1 METFNHSDANQILS
15 MPIYSEVLEDEYV
28 WKLTQY
34 GEYSVKLAHYFITEQ
49 LVDNRDLQMN
59 GNWTKLW
66 GLRIPQKVTVFL
78 WCAVRGCLPIR
89 QQLQSRGVNCLD
101 SSL

>member
-15 MPIYSEVLEDEYV
+15 MTIYSEVLDEY
-28 WKLTQY
+28 
-34 GEYSVKLAHYFITEQ
+34 
-49 LVDNRDLQMN
+49 LQMN

-78 WCAVRGCLPIR
+78 WCAVRGCLPTR

>member
-1 METFNHSDANQILS
+1 MIMETFNHSDANQILS
-15 MPIYSEVLEDEYV
+15 MPIYREVLEDEYV

-34 GEYSVKLAHYFITEQ
+34 GKYSVKLAHYFITEQ

-66 GLRIPQKVTVFL
+66 GLRIPQKVTVSMV
-78 WCAVRGCLPIR
+78 CG
-89 QQLQSRGVNCLD
+89 
-101 SSL
+101 